1 MFRSVYMRA
10 ELYAFF
16 CKFPD
21 TGKRKDLKTSAIGQ
35 YRTLPT
41 VEFVEPPGAFE
52 YVEAGAKVQVVGIS
66 QYDLSLD
73 VVSQFMQMNGFY
85 RTDRPHGHEYWG
97 LDLSVIG
104 RDESRSCPALKVGM
118 L

>member
-1 MFRSVYMRA
+1 MFRPVYMRT

-16 CKFPD
+16 CQFSN
-21 TGKRKDLKTSAIGQ
+21 TGKRKDLKPSAIGQ
-35 YRTLPT
+35 YRALPT
-41 VEFVEPPGAFE
+41 VEFMQSAGAFE
-52 YVEAGAKVQVVGIS
+52 YVKTGAEVKMIGIS

-73 VVSQFMQMNGFY
+73 VVSQFMQVDGFY
-85 RTDRPHGHEYWG
+85 RTDCPHRHEYGG

-104 RDESRSCPALKVGM
+104 RDKSGSCPALRVGM